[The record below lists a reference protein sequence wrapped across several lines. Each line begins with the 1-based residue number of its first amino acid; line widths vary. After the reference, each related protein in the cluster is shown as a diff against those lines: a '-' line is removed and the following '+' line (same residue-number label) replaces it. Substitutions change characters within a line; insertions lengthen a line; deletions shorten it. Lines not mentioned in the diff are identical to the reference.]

1 MGSIHHNSQMW
12 AKSSAFLIW
21 AAVAAG
27 AVFWALRLWGAA
39 PEAPAHAQPAP
50 VTAVVRAD
58 LSRVLGPE
66 PAVTAVGANPTP
78 APAAEQGRFQLMGV
92 IAPAGAGSPGW
103 ATLSVDGKPPRT
115 FRVGHVVDGTRVLQ
129 KVSAR
134 GVDIGPRGGAPV
146 VSLALSPL
154 PPAASGRPGAG
165 GSAGPALGTGA
176 GAAPPPAEAS
186 AEPSADVPPPAPGL
200 RRPGV
205 VTR

>member
-1 MGSIHHNSQMW
+1 MW

-21 AAVAAG
+21 AAAAAG
-27 AVFWALRLWGAA
+27 AVFWALRLLGAS

-50 VTAVVRAD
+50 LAPVVRAD
-58 LSRVLGPE
+58 LARVLGADSVAPAAPSE
-66 PAVTAVGANPTP
+66 PAP
-78 APAAEQGRFQLMGV
+78 APAADQGRFQLLGV
-92 IAPAGAGSPGW
+92 IAPAGPGSPGW

-134 GVDIGPRGGAPV
+134 GVDIGPKGAAPV
-146 VSLALSPL
+146 ISLQLSAL
-154 PPAASGRPGAG
+154 PAASTGRPG
-165 GSAGPALGTGA
+165 TGA
-176 GAAPPPAEAS
+176 PPGGPGAQGPQAPMAAAAPAVVEANPPAQS
-186 AEPSADVPPPAPGL
+186 P